1 MLQVSVIVPVLAFHK
16 RFGSLSQV
24 GSKLVVLGPI
34 ASAASDF
41 QLVRHQVLPNT
52 NRNVFRPSANQP
64 NVPLQQQ
71 PQPQPQPFQQQNNIP
86 RQPLNIQQ
94 QPSTSRNNNNEN
106 HGRRNSEDRSSN
118 GRVNVHNNRQS
129 NTEESNRSP
138 NNSNNVEDD
147 AVNRLQRNLQLRSRR
162 HENDDYNLPK
172 RFGESSS
179 PMHDR
184 IALAAFNVTPEPHP
198 SSTSPRERRLE
209 SLRRMEEKIQAM
221 RQVNQQPEPVDEVVL
236 PVKRIKRNCIGMFVC
251 DISNA
256 LLAEEPYL
264 EWIEHKNFG
273 MISDAPERLILS
285 SLVTGNGELIM
296 FGGLRKESLSK
307 SADTTLQVSNSMHFL
322 HVPRE
327 II

>member
-1 MLQVSVIVPVLAFHK
+1 MIA
-16 RFGSLSQV
+16 
-24 GSKLVVLGPI
+24 LGPV

-41 QLVRHQVLPNT
+41 QMVRHQVLPNT
-52 NRNVFRPSANQP
+52 NQNVFRPNNNQP
-64 NVPLQQQ
+64 AVPVQPQQQQQ
-71 PQPQPQPFQQQNNIP
+71 PQLNNIP
-86 RQPLNIQQ
+86 RQPSNNNQ
-94 QPSTSRNNNNEN
+94 QPSTSRSNYNEV
-106 HGRRNSEDRSSN
+106 HSRRNSKERGGSSN
-118 GRVNVHNNRQS
+118 SRNNANNNRHNNAF
-129 NTEESNRSP
+129 EESNRSP
-138 NNSNNVEDD
+138 NGSSNVEDD

-162 HENDDYNLPK
+162 HENDDLNLPK
-172 RFGESSS
+172 RFGESAS

-184 IALAAFNVTPEPHP
+184 IAMVAFNVKPEPYLN
-198 SSTSPRERRLE
+198 STSPRERRLE

-221 RQVNQQPEPVDEVVL
+221 RQVNPPPEPEPIDEVVL

-256 LLAEEPYL
+256 LLPDDPYL

-285 SLVTGNGELIM
+285 SLVSGHGELIM

-307 SADTTLQVSNSMHFL
+307 TPDVPLQVSNSMHIL
-322 HVPRE
+322 RVPRE